1 MNNLIKYNMDN
12 FLDLISV
19 NFQDCVWL
27 AVMLMAM
34 IPTIESKIAIPFGM
48 NTEIWGTDAL
58 SGFESFLFAFLGSIL
73 PSFII
78 I

>member
-1 MNNLIKYNMDN
+1 MDN

-48 NTEIWGTDAL
+48 NTEI
-58 SGFESFLFAFLGSIL
+58 
-73 PSFII
+73 
-78 I
+78 